1 MKSARSIRL
10 TGARITR
17 DAHNAE
23 SMDVVI
29 QRGRIAD
36 FGSAH
41 TRGPVIDLS
50 GYLLLPGLI
59 NAHDHLEFSLF
70 PRLGRGP
77 YGNAT
82 EWARDIYHP
91 KRAPLKE
98 HLAVP
103 KTVRLLWGGI
113 RNLLAGVTTVAHH
126 NPWDKRFDRNFP
138 VQVIRKF
145 GWAHS
150 LQFSPDLQ
158 DRFHNTPPDWPFVI
172 HAAEGDDS
180 SAYSEIA
187 RLDALGVLD
196 SRTVLVH
203 AIALRQSDIDILQAR
218 QCSIVWCPSSNL
230 FTCGKTLTPRTLGAK
245 VPVALG
251 TDSALTTEGDMGD
264 EICTAQSLERVTRE
278 RIFGMV
284 TTSAASIFRLPK
296 GKGEIQEHGAA
307 DVIAVADDGRSPAE
321 ALAGLCPDLVITAG
335 RIRLISQ
342 RLLMRNPRLRRRT
355 QQRISI
361 EGRGDWM
368 VDADISSLYR
378 TASGAL
384 GPGFRLAG
392 KSIRLAGKSVSV

>member
-1 MKSARSIRL
+1 MKSVQPIRL
-10 TGARITR
+10 AGARVTR

-23 SMDVVI
+23 PMDVVI
-29 QRGRIAD
+29 RRARIAP

-91 KRAPLKE
+91 ERAPLKE

-103 KTVRLLWGGI
+103 KIVRLLWGGI

-126 NPWDKRFDRNFP
+126 NPWDNRFDRNFP

-150 LQFSPDLQ
+150 LRFSADLEE
-158 DRFHNTPPDWPFVI
+158 RFRNTPPDWPFVI

-187 RLDALGVLD
+187 KLDALGVLD

-230 FTCGKTLTPRTLGAK
+230 FTFGKTLTPGALGAK

-251 TDSALTTEGDMGD
+251 TDSSLTTEGDMGD
-264 EICTAQSLERVTRE
+264 EICTAQSLEHVTRE
-278 RIFGMV
+278 RIFAMV

-296 GKGEIQEHGAA
+296 GTGEIQEQGPA
-307 DVIAVADDGRSPAE
+307 DIVAVADDGRSPAE
-321 ALAGLCPDLVITAG
+321 ALAGLCPDLVVTGG
-335 RIRLISQ
+335 RIRLISK
-342 RLLMRNPRLRRRT
+342 RLLARNPRLRRRGH
-355 QQRISI
+355 QRISI
-361 EGRGDWM
+361 PGRGDWM

-378 TASGAL
+378 VAAGTL
-384 GPGFRLAG
+384 GPEF
-392 KSIRLAGKSVSV
+392 RLAGKSVSV